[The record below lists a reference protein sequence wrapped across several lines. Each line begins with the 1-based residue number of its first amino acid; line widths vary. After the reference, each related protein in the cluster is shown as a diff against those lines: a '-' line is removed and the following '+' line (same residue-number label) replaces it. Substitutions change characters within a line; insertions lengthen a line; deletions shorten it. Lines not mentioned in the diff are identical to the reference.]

1 MNSFQDQLYSF
12 MQEFREKFYREKAE
26 RQYSLKEPARR
37 KPRDE
42 EQPPR
47 PRREKGIELIASLR
61 KKAEQG
67 EKAR

>member
-1 MNSFQDQLYSF
+1 MKEEDMNSFQDQLYSF

-37 KPRDE
+37 KVRDE

-47 PRREKGIELIASLR
+47 PKR
-61 KKAEQG
+61 
-67 EKAR
+67 